1 MYISYLFIDLQHVF
15 NVKMIFK
22 YIHLFHV
29 FLFVLLFCSIFSH
42 FGSVHQLTARPVSF
56 AIVVFWTLKKDRVTV
71 TVTVIRNT
79 CTCTVP
85 SIYLCTR
92 ISTTGHHLPQ
102 PCHFCR
108 TIKSIPLKHP
118 TFPRMFDEFFHFFF
132 KVNNIAHR
140 VDPRLQR
147 TH

>member
-79 CTCTVP
+79 CMYSTFHLFMYSHLYNRPPPPPTVP
-85 SIYLCTR
+85 FLSHNQIHPAQTP
-92 ISTTGHHLPQ
+92 HLP
-102 PCHFCR
+102 PHVR
-108 TIKSIPLKHP
+108 
-118 TFPRMFDEFFHFFF
+118 
-132 KVNNIAHR
+132 
-140 VDPRLQR
+140 
-147 TH
+147 